1 MKLTPLLCVQIL
13 LAVGVIVSIF
23 TMNVGVLIATVLLAV
38 VVGGLYWWKNRSKRL
53 ANLANS
59 RRFAERINNI
69 RKKTNLIDTKAE
81 EPSQEEQAPAS
92 KAQASKAPASQAPAS
107 KAPLPISY
115 EPLSTRVSRNIAAR
129 NLFNNLPEPP
139 NARFEALKSAYRSAG
154 PEGIGLKPAV
164 AHMRNIRSV

>member
-1 MKLTPLLCVQIL
+1 MKLTPLLCVKIL
-13 LAVGVIVSIF
+13 LAVGVVVSIF
-23 TMNVGVLIATVLLAV
+23 TMNVAVLVATVLLAI

-53 ANLANS
+53 AS
-59 RRFAERINNI
+59 SSHPPPVPPVVPERINTI

-81 EPSQEEQAPAS
+81 EPSQEEQA
-92 KAQASKAPASQAPAS
+92 QASQAPL
-107 KAPLPISY
+107 KPNTLPISY